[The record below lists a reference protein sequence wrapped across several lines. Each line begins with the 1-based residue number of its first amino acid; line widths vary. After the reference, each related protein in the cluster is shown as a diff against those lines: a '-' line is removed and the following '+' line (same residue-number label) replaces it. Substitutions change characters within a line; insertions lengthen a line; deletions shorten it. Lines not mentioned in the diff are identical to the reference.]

1 MLFGI
6 LSQSALHCK
15 YFDIKRPAM
24 SSRNY
29 DDVSFEIEGIPSL
42 LYEYLYVL
50 SCVSLGAT
58 KDIELIASEA
68 ATLGTS
74 CLLSPA
80 FFIPTLFFRDRHNDL
95 RCVHTGVSESCG
107 RIPKE
112 GLFGGIQ
119 RHQPTREEELSCCTH
134 PRIKNDCEFTDPH
147 RCVFN
152 SSVSQ

>member
-42 LYEYLYVL
+42 LL
-50 SCVSLGAT
+50 SLCLSSSLGAT

-68 ATLGTS
+68 ATLGIS
-74 CLLSPA
+74 CFLSLA
-80 FFIPTLFFRDRHNDL
+80 FFIPFFL
-95 RCVHTGVSESCG
+95 QG
-107 RIPKE
+107 
-112 GLFGGIQ
+112 
-119 RHQPTREEELSCCTH
+119 
-134 PRIKNDCEFTDPH
+134 
-147 RCVFN
+147 
-152 SSVSQ
+152 